1 MAKTTCFI
9 ASSLEKVFPTKRPQ
23 ALSGQ
28 VYAFPNTRAAV
39 QLVYHAESGRQ
50 GGLMQSY
57 FVKVEGAPCE
67 AELSKVELIPSDF
80 PCWEQFM
87 QDEDYLTKEP
97 GLFPDLLSPLKQP
110 EIFPVPRQYRSLWVS
125 FDLPENTKPGR
136 YEVTI
141 RLIPNQNIVLG
152 NGAAWKNP
160 DEDETE
166 ISASFVLRVGKTVP
180 DAQTL
185 IHTEW
190 FYADCLADHYGV
202 KVFSEEHWNILE
214 RFVEMAATRH
224 GVNMLLTPVFTP
236 PLDTAV
242 GTERPTV
249 QLVGVN
255 CLKGTYSFDFS
266 KLRRWTAICRRCGI
280 SYLEISHLFTQWGAK
295 ATPKIEVN
303 EDGVMVKKFGWHVS
317 AKSPEYRRFL
327 EAFLPALQA
336 ELTDQG
342 YDRDHVYYHISDE
355 PNETQME
362 DYLAAK
368 KQTEGLLE
376 GCRVMD
382 ALSSLAFYRTGA
394 VALPVPSNDHI
405 QPFFDAGVENLW
417 VYYCCAQ
424 GVDVPNRFFAM
435 PSSRNRIMGALMYLY
450 HIKGFLHWGY
460 NYYYEQYSRG
470 PLNPYAQTHSNFAFP
485 SGDPYL
491 VYPGKSGAPQSSIRA
506 EVQNEALD
514 DLRIL
519 QTLEKKIGREA
530 TCALLREVAPES
542 PWTFKD
548 YPRGETALLAIRK
561 RIFEALENK
570 MS

>member
-1 MAKTTCFI
+1 MANITCFF
-9 ASSLEKVFPTKRPQ
+9 ASSLEKVFPAKRPN
-23 ALSGQ
+23 ALSGE
-28 VYAFPNTRAAV
+28 VYAFQQTRAAV
-39 QLVYHAESGRQ
+39 QLVYYTEVGEQ
-50 GGLMQSY
+50 GGLVEGCS
-57 FVKVEGAPCE
+57 VRVEGAPCS
-67 AELSKVELIPSDF
+67 AELNKVELIPSDF
-80 PCWEQFM
+80 PCWPQTAC
-87 QDEDYLTKEP
+87 DPDYLTREP
-97 GLFPDLLSPLKQP
+97 GLFPDLLAPMNEP
-110 EIFPVPRQYRSLWVS
+110 RIVPVPGQYRSVWLS
-125 FDLPENTKPGR
+125 FPLTEDVKPGTYR
-136 YEVTI
+136 ITV
-141 RLIPNQNIVLG
+141 RLIPERKVVLG
-152 NGAAWKNP
+152 SGVSWEVSEENAKEA
-160 DEDETE
+160 T
-166 ISASFVLRVGKTVP
+166 ASFVLRVANTKLLEP
-180 DAQTL
+180 SL

-190 FYADCLADHYGV
+190 FYADCLADYYHV
-202 KVFSEEHWNILE
+202 PVFSEQHWQIID
-214 RFVEMAATRH
+214 RFIEAAATRH

-249 QLVGVN
+249 QLVDVH
-255 CLKGTYSFDFS
+255 CLKGEYTFNFS
-266 KLRRWTAICRRCGI
+266 KLRRWVSLCRLHNI
-280 SYLEISHLFTQWGAK
+280 AYLEISHLFTQWGAK

-336 ELTDQG
+336 ELAEQG

-355 PNETQME
+355 PNEAQME

-382 ALSSLAFYRTGA
+382 ALSSLDFYKTGA
-394 VALPVPSNDHI
+394 VSLPVPASSDI
-405 QPFFDAGVENLW
+405 QSFFDAGVENLW

-424 GVDVPNRFFAM
+424 GVDVPNRFFSM

-450 HIKGFLHWGY
+450 NIKGFLHWGY

-470 PLNPYAQTHSNFAFP
+470 PLNPYYQTHCNYAFP

-491 VYPGKSGAPQSSIRA
+491 VYPGKGGVPYSSIRA
-506 EVQNEALD
+506 EVQSEALD
-514 DLRIL
+514 DLRAL

-542 PWTFKD
+542 PWTFQD
-548 YPRGETALLAIRK
+548 YPRGEKNLLAVRK
-561 RIFEALENK
+561 RIFEALEA
-570 MS
+570 